1 MDEIEK
7 VQLISDAA
15 SILVLH
21 AASLR
26 STSVILVALK
36 ELINRLEEMH
46 PTIILDLEPEIQLLF
61 GTLRS
66 TQKQIQKAGTAQGL
80 FVEEL
85 KDKFGF
91 GGGKP
96 TNVRKGNVRKKD

>member
-1 MDEIEK
+1 MAEMLEDGRSNARETIPYLTAPSNSGK
-7 VQLISDAA
+7 N
-15 SILVLH
+15 SICLGCFFKQC
-21 AASLR
+21 R
-26 STSVILVALK
+26 KQPRT
-36 ELINRLEEMH
+36 
-46 PTIILDLEPEIQLLF
+46 EIQLLF

-80 FVEEL
+80 FVEDM